1 MSELHPIFTG
11 ILATFAQ
18 NYEAKILAEDSDDE
32 RRRDAAEAVLA
43 ARQVQEEEDAK
54 AEFRLQSA
62 TEDYLRDIRDPTADG
77 MTYAEGRARY
87 NLLTDKLISVLGAV
101 TRTQGDMQLTWARHA
116 SSLLTIR
123 DRYSHYEYRP

>member
-11 ILATFAQ
+11 ILATFTQ

-54 AEFRLQSA
+54 AEFRLESA
-62 TEDYLRDIRDPTADG
+62 RDDHARDLRAEREEAEDA
-77 MTYAEGRARY
+77 
-87 NLLTDKLISVLGAV
+87 
-101 TRTQGDMQLTWARHA
+101 
-116 SSLLTIR
+116 
-123 DRYSHYEYRP
+123 

>member
-1 MSELHPIFTG
+1 MLKLNPLQKAFLMLE
-11 ILATFAQ
+11 
-18 NYEAKILAEDSDDE
+18 N
-32 RRRDAAEAVLA
+32 RRECRDFHGL
-43 ARQVQEEEDAK
+43 
-54 AEFRLQSA
+54 
-62 TEDYLRDIRDPTADG
+62 DIDPTADG

>member
-11 ILATFAQ
+11 ILAAFAQ

-54 AEFRLQSA
+54 AEFRLESA
-62 TEDYLRDIRDPTADG
+62 RDDHARDLRAEREEAEDA
-77 MTYAEGRARY
+77 
-87 NLLTDKLISVLGAV
+87 
-101 TRTQGDMQLTWARHA
+101 
-116 SSLLTIR
+116 
-123 DRYSHYEYRP
+123 

>member
-54 AEFRLQSA
+54 AEFRRESA
-62 TEDYLRDIRDPTADG
+62 RDDPTADG

-87 NLLTDKLISVLGAV
+87 NLLTDKLISVLSAV

>member
-1 MSELHPIFTG
+1 MLKLNPLQKAFLMLE
-11 ILATFAQ
+11 
-18 NYEAKILAEDSDDE
+18 N
-32 RRRDAAEAVLA
+32 RRECRDFHGL
-43 ARQVQEEEDAK
+43 
-54 AEFRLQSA
+54 
-62 TEDYLRDIRDPTADG
+62 DIDPTADG

-101 TRTQGDMQLTWARHA
+101 TRTQGDMKLTWARHA

>member
-54 AEFRLQSA
+54 AEFRLESA
-62 TEDYLRDIRDPTADG
+62 RDDHARDLRAEREEAEDA
-77 MTYAEGRARY
+77 
-87 NLLTDKLISVLGAV
+87 
-101 TRTQGDMQLTWARHA
+101 
-116 SSLLTIR
+116 
-123 DRYSHYEYRP
+123 

>member
-18 NYEAKILAEDSDDE
+18 NYEAKIIAEDSENE

-54 AEFRLQSA
+54 AEFRLESA
-62 TEDYLRDIRDPTADG
+62 RDDHARDLRAEREEAEDA
-77 MTYAEGRARY
+77 
-87 NLLTDKLISVLGAV
+87 
-101 TRTQGDMQLTWARHA
+101 
-116 SSLLTIR
+116 
-123 DRYSHYEYRP
+123 

>member
-18 NYEAKILAEDSDDE
+18 NYEAKILAEDSDNE
-32 RRRDAAEAVLA
+32 RRRDAAEAVLD

-62 TEDYLRDIRDPTADG
+62 TEDYLRDIR
-77 MTYAEGRARY
+77 AEREEAE
-87 NLLTDKLISVLGAV
+87 DA
-101 TRTQGDMQLTWARHA
+101 
-116 SSLLTIR
+116 
-123 DRYSHYEYRP
+123 

>member
-32 RRRDAAEAVLA
+32 RRRDASEAVLA

-54 AEFRLQSA
+54 AEFRLESA
-62 TEDYLRDIRDPTADG
+62 RDDHARDLRAEREEAEDA
-77 MTYAEGRARY
+77 
-87 NLLTDKLISVLGAV
+87 
-101 TRTQGDMQLTWARHA
+101 
-116 SSLLTIR
+116 
-123 DRYSHYEYRP
+123 

>member
-54 AEFRLQSA
+54 AEFRLESA
-62 TEDYLRDIRDPTADG
+62 RDDPTADG
-77 MTYAEGRARY
+77 MTYAEGRGRY
-87 NLLTDKLISVLGAV
+87 NLLTDKIIAMCGAV
-101 TRTQGDMQLTWARHA
+101 SRTRGEMQAIWARHLSA
-116 SSLLTIR
+116 LLTIR
-123 DRYSHYEYRP
+123 DKYKAYAYKGGK

>member
-18 NYEAKILAEDSDDE
+18 NYEATIIAEDSDNE

-54 AEFRLQSA
+54 AEFRLESA
-62 TEDYLRDIRDPTADG
+62 RDDHARDLRAEREEAEDA
-77 MTYAEGRARY
+77 
-87 NLLTDKLISVLGAV
+87 
-101 TRTQGDMQLTWARHA
+101 
-116 SSLLTIR
+116 
-123 DRYSHYEYRP
+123 

>member
-54 AEFRLQSA
+54 AEFRLESA
-62 TEDYLRDIRDPTADG
+62 RDDHARDLRAEREAEDA
-77 MTYAEGRARY
+77 
-87 NLLTDKLISVLGAV
+87 
-101 TRTQGDMQLTWARHA
+101 
-116 SSLLTIR
+116 
-123 DRYSHYEYRP
+123 

>member
-43 ARQVQEEEDAK
+43 ARQVQEEEEAK
-54 AEFRLQSA
+54 AEFRLESA
-62 TEDYLRDIRDPTADG
+62 RDDHARDLRAEREEAEDA
-77 MTYAEGRARY
+77 
-87 NLLTDKLISVLGAV
+87 
-101 TRTQGDMQLTWARHA
+101 
-116 SSLLTIR
+116 
-123 DRYSHYEYRP
+123 

>member
-1 MSELHPIFTG
+1 MLKLNPLQKAFLMLE
-11 ILATFAQ
+11 
-18 NYEAKILAEDSDDE
+18 N
-32 RRRDAAEAVLA
+32 RRECRDFHGL
-43 ARQVQEEEDAK
+43 
-54 AEFRLQSA
+54 
-62 TEDYLRDIRDPTADG
+62 DIDPTADG

-87 NLLTDKLISVLGAV
+87 NLLTDKLISVLSAV